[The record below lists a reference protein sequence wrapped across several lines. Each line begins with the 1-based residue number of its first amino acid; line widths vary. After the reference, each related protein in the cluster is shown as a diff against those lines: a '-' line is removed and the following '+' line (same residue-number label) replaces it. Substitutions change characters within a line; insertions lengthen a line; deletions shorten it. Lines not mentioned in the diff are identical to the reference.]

1 MQDVKDAFDERKT
14 AKKIP
19 GRKKRA
25 REEKKY
31 GKRMKTIWHDQMG
44 QTFFFKKGAENS
56 VERESGGEGRRKMCS
71 LVMVGRRRKEEES
84 RRESILLCPEKVTQ
98 IRSRQKEAKNERS
111 QQKGKSRIPFLYF
124 YFFGLQTTAGTSL
137 V

>member
-44 QTFFFKKGAENS
+44 QSFFLKRA
-56 VERESGGEGRRKMCS
+56 
-71 LVMVGRRRKEEES
+71 
-84 RRESILLCPEKVTQ
+84 
-98 IRSRQKEAKNERS
+98 QK
-111 QQKGKSRIPFLYF
+111 
-124 YFFGLQTTAGTSL
+124 T